1 MGIRKYTMKVG
12 GLVTSVSAEEE
23 FWLCLKEISVEK
35 ETTVTAL
42 VNEIDSKRQH
52 PNLSS
57 ALRVFVISHYIER
70 SKLIG

>member
-23 FWLCLKEISVEK
+23 FWLCLREIAAEK
-35 ETTVTAL
+35 EMTVTAL
-42 VNEIDSKRQH
+42 VNEINSTRQH

-57 ALRVFVISHYIER
+57 TLRIFVIEHYIER
-70 SKLIG
+70 SKLVG